1 MPPLPDAAAIVRV
14 RVVGTVNGATF
25 NNLFHLQYSGA
36 APSVAN
42 LNSLCSSVLS
52 AWATNFAALCPSTVV
67 LASADAQDLT
77 NAGAAA
83 GTATNTTPGSRS
95 GTPMPNSVAACITWK
110 INNRYRGGHPR
121 TYLPA
126 GVIADVVGGNRWT
139 DAFVTAADSAAAAF
153 LVALNALSIG
163 GATYKMVCLSYRRNK
178 VNLVPP
184 VPYTIQSSL
193 VDHRPDTQRRRLGRD
208 ISA

>member
-14 RVVGTVNGATF
+14 RVAGTVNAAPF

-42 LNSLCSSVLS
+42 LNAVCAAVLTAWQTNFKSLCPAS
-52 AWATNFAALCPSTVV
+52 VV
-67 LASADAQDLT
+67 LAGADAQDLT
-77 NAGAAA
+77 NAGAASGSATDTTAGTRA
-83 GTATNTTPGSRS
+83 GTA
-95 GTPMPNSVAACITWK
+95 MPNSVAAAISWR

-139 DAFVTAADSAAAAF
+139 DAFITSADSAAAAF
-153 LVALNALSIG
+153 LVAMNAISVG
-163 GATYKMVCLSYRRNK
+163 GSTYKMVCLSYVRNK
-178 VNLVPP
+178 IKLIPP

-193 VDHRPDTQRRRLGRD
+193 VDHRPDSQRRRLGRD
-208 ISA
+208 IAA

>member
-14 RVVGTVNGATF
+14 RVVGTVNGAPF
-25 NNLFHLQYSGA
+25 NNLFHLQYSGS

-42 LNSLCSSVLS
+42 LNSVCTDVLT
-52 AWATNFAALCPSTVV
+52 AWQTNFKSLCPSSVV

-77 NAGAAA
+77 NSSAAS
-83 GTATNTTPGSRS
+83 GTATDTTAGTRS
-95 GTPMPNSVAACITWK
+95 GTAMPNSVAMCITWK

-126 GVIADVVGGNRWT
+126 GVIADVTGGNRWA
-139 DAFVTAADSAAAAF
+139 DAFVTAADTAAAAF
-153 LVALNALSIG
+153 LVAMNAISVG
-163 GATYKMVCLSYRRNK
+163 GSTYKMVCLSYRRNK
-178 VNLVPP
+178 VALVPP

-208 ISA
+208 IAA

>member
-1 MPPLPDAAAIVRV
+1 MAPLPDAPGIVRV
-14 RVVGTVNGATF
+14 RVAGTVNGAPF
-25 NNLFHLQYSGA
+25 NNLFHLQYTGV

-52 AWATNFAALCPSTVV
+52 AWATNFSPLCPSSVV
-67 LASADAQDLT
+67 LAAADAQDLT
-77 NAGAAA
+77 NSSAASGTGTNATAGSRA
-83 GTATNTTPGSRS
+83 GTA
-95 GTPMPNSVAACITWK
+95 MPNSVAACVTWH

-126 GVIADVVGGNRWT
+126 GVIADVTGGNRWT
-139 DAFVTAADSAAAAF
+139 DAFVASAIAGATAF
-153 LVALNALSIG
+153 RTALNALSIG
-163 GATYKMVCLSYRRNK
+163 GITFKMVCLSYRRNK
-178 VNLVPP
+178 VALIPP
-184 VPYTIQSSL
+184 VPYTIQSEI

>member
-1 MPPLPDAAAIVRV
+1 VPPLPDAAAVVRV
-14 RVVGTVNGATF
+14 RVTGTVNGAPF

-42 LNSLCSSVLS
+42 MNTICADVLS
-52 AWATNFAALCPSTVV
+52 AWQTNFKSLCPSTVV
-67 LASADAQDLT
+67 LAGADAQDLT
-77 NAGAAA
+77 NAGASTGAATDTTA
-83 GTATNTTPGSRS
+83 GTRS
-95 GTPMPNSVAACITWK
+95 GTAMPNSVAACVTWK

-126 GVIADVVGGNRWT
+126 GVIADVVTGNRWT
-139 DAFVTAADSAAAAF
+139 DAFIAAADTAAAAF
-153 LVALNALSIG
+153 LVAMNAISVG
-163 GATYKMVCLSYRRNK
+163 GATYKMVCLSYVRAMVK
-178 VNLVPP
+178 LTTP

-208 ISA
+208 IAA

>member
-14 RVVGTVNGATF
+14 RVVGSVSGTTF
-25 NNLFHLQYSGA
+25 NNVFHLQYSGA

-42 LNSLCSSVLS
+42 LNALCTSVLT
-52 AWATNFAALCPSTVV
+52 AWQTNFKSLCPSSVV

-77 NAGAAA
+77 NAAAATGLATDTTAGTRA
-83 GTATNTTPGSRS
+83 GTA
-95 GTPMPNSVAACITWK
+95 MPNSVAACITWK

-126 GVIADVVGGNRWT
+126 GVIADITGGNRWA
-139 DAFVTAADSAAAAF
+139 DAFVTSAQTAAAAF
-153 LVALNALSIG
+153 LTAMNAISVG
-163 GATYKMVCLSYRRNK
+163 GATYKMVCLSYTRNK
-178 VNLVPP
+178 VALVPP

-208 ISA
+208 IAA

>member
-14 RVVGTVNGATF
+14 RVAGTVNSSPF

-36 APSVAN
+36 APTVAQ
-42 LNSLCSSVLS
+42 LNALCTSVLT
-52 AWATNFAALCPSTVV
+52 AWQTNFKALCPSSVV
-67 LASADAQDLT
+67 LAGADAQDLT
-77 NAGAAA
+77 NASAATGAATDTTAGTRA
-83 GTATNTTPGSRS
+83 GTA
-95 GTPMPNSVAACITWK
+95 MPNSIAACITWK

-126 GVIADVVGGNRWT
+126 GVVADVSGGNRWT

-153 LVALNALSIG
+153 LTAMNAITEG
-163 GATYKMVCLSYRRNK
+163 GATYKMVCLSYVRSK
-178 VNLVPP
+178 VKLAVP

-193 VDHRPDTQRRRLGRD
+193 VDHRPDTQRRRLGKD